1 MAFNQAYP
9 HIDTVIQENDMTRE
23 QQEYFLNYFVE
34 NPAKILVG
42 FAVLGG
48 SFSEGIDLKGNRLS
62 GVAIVSV
69 GLPKLSKET
78 NELQSYFNNKQKDGF
93 QYAYQLPGLNNI
105 FQAAG
110 RVIRSSTDVGV
121 VLLID
126 NRFAT
131 SRYAKF
137 FPPHWKYAQIIHNQ
151 YELEQNLSTFWNK
164 NKDS

>member
-1 MAFNQAYP
+1 MKG
-9 HIDTVIQENDMTRE
+9 DR
-23 QQEYFLNYFVE
+23 LN
-34 NPAKILVG
+34 
-42 FAVLGG
+42 
-48 SFSEGIDLKGNRLS
+48 

-69 GLPKLSKET
+69 GLPMLNSET
-78 NELQSYFNNKQKDGF
+78 NELKEYFDNKQKNGF

-110 RVIRSSTDVGV
+110 RVIRSSTDIGV

-126 NRFAT
+126 SRFSTA
-131 SRYAKF
+131 RYTQF

-151 YELEQNLSTFWNK
+151 YELEQNLSAFWNK